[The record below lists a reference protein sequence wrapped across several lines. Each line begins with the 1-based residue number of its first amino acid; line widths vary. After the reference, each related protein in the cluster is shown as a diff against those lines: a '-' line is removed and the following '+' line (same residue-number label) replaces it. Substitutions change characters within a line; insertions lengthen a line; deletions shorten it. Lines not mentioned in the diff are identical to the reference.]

1 MPGDSSASHRDAR
14 LALDDST
21 LRCSGTWTATRIHE
35 VERRL
40 AAAEWPG
47 ETVALD
53 LEGISALDTAGA
65 WLLHRTAEQL
75 RAAGKQVT
83 VRGADPGNERLLAL
97 VAAQG
102 TGDEPPRPAE
112 RGYLEGIG
120 RHAVDQ
126 KNEYLDF
133 LEFLGRLAAVAG
145 RTLRRPAR
153 IRGAALAREIEAAG
167 INALP
172 IVGLLAFLM
181 GVVIAYQG
189 GVVLRDY
196 GASLYIADIVGLS
209 TVREL
214 APLITAIIVAG
225 RTGSA
230 YTAQIGTMT
239 VTQEVDALRSI
250 GIEPLEVLVLP
261 KLVALVIALPLLT
274 VFADVLGL
282 FGGMVMASTMLDLNT
297 TTYLAR
303 MAEALT
309 LESYLSGVGKAPVF
323 ACIIAAV
330 GCFRGFRVAGGA
342 DSVGRQTTVSVVQ
355 SIFLVLVIDAAF
367 SVAFS
372 KLGI

>member
-1 MPGDSSASHRDAR
+1 MPDDLPVSHRDAR
-14 LALDDST
+14 LVLDGST
-21 LRCSGTWTATRIHE
+21 LRCSGAWTATHIRD

-47 ETVALD
+47 DSVAID
-53 LEGISALDTAGA
+53 LGGVSALDTAGA
-65 WLLHRTAEQL
+65 WLLHRTTEQL
-75 RAAGKQVT
+75 RAAGKRVT
-83 VRGADPGNERLLAL
+83 IRGADPGCERLLAL

-102 TGDEPPRPAE
+102 TGDEPPKPVE
-112 RGYLEGIG
+112 HGYLEGIG
-120 RHAVDQ
+120 RQAVDH

-133 LEFLGRLAAVAG
+133 LEFLGRLTVVAG
-145 RTLRRPAR
+145 RALRRPAK
-153 IRGAALAREIEAAG
+153 IRGAALAREIESAG

-189 GVVLRDY
+189 GIVLRDY

-230 YTAQIGTMT
+230 YTAQIGTMS
-239 VTQEVDALRSI
+239 VTQEIDALRSI
-250 GIEPLEVLVLP
+250 GIEPLEILVLP
-261 KLVALVIALPLLT
+261 KLLALVIALPLLT

-282 FGGMVMASTMLDLNT
+282 FGGMVMASTMLDLNA

-323 ACIIAAV
+323 AGVIAAV

-342 DSVGRQTTVSVVQ
+342 ESVGRQTTISVVQ

>member
-1 MPGDSSASHRDAR
+1 MRPAAELTIEGSTAR
-14 LALDDST
+14 CEGA
-21 LRCSGTWTATRIHE
+21 WTAPNIHDI
-35 VERRL
+35 ERQL

-47 ETVALD
+47 AGVEIELARVST
-53 LEGISALDTAGA
+53 LDTAGA
-65 WLLHRTAEQL
+65 WLLHRTIEAL
-75 RAAGKQVT
+75 RADGRQVE
-83 VRGADPGNERLLAL
+83 VRGADEQCERLLEL
-97 VAAQG
+97 VAAHG
-102 TGDEPPRPAE
+102 TGGEPPKPE
-112 RGYLEGIG
+112 EPGYLEGIG
-120 RHAVDQ
+120 RHAIDQ
-126 KNEYLDF
+126 KDEYLDF
-133 LEFLGRLAAVAG
+133 LEFLGRLAAAFG
-145 RTLRRPAR
+145 RLLRRPSS
-153 IRGAALAREIEAAG
+153 IRGAILAREIEAAG

-196 GASLYIADIVGLS
+196 GASLYVADIVGLS

-230 YTAQIGTMT
+230 YTAQIGTMM

-250 GIEPLEVLVLP
+250 GISPMAVLVLP
-261 KLVALVIALPLLT
+261 KLLALVIALPLLT

-282 FGGMVMASTMLDLNT
+282 FGGMVMASTMLDLNA

-309 LESYLSGVGKAPVF
+309 LASYLSGVGKAPVF
-323 ACIIAAV
+323 AGIIAAV
-330 GCFRGFRVAGGA
+330 GCFRGFRVTGGA
-342 DSVGRQTTVSVVQ
+342 DSVGRQTTISVVQ
-355 SIFLVLVIDAAF
+355 SIFLVLVVDAAF